1 MKTRY
6 YLFILLFS
14 ITANAQE
21 LVINNTVYGQVTST
35 FYKEARVVRRITP
48 AQFHELS
55 VLYDGYRLN
64 FKNDV
69 DYSACFSS
77 YPKTI
82 DWELTE
88 EELRNLRNFIRRNGG
103 DLPKTL
109 KSKVSSLNPDTPNT
123 PNELVSIAVDQKAE
137 EELVDTK
144 EEHLSSVEINA
155 ATDTEDVQIVEN
167 DSTTWTK
174 LSDDL
179 DSSELNVVAHAITMN
194 NSDVEASGIIN
205 TENDSSVK
213 EMDQMRAYKRK
224 GVIYRTD
231 TLSVK
236 EAKLIA
242 MNQNFTAYRHFA
254 AAQRIRGWN
263 VFLGICTL
271 PAPPGVIITGP
282 VIAVRE
288 SIRKKKI
295 EQAVEA
301 YNISVLKAKNRDI
314 KTLIR

>member
-1 MKTRY
+1 MKTRF

-21 LVINNTVYGQVTST
+21 LVTNNTVYGQVTST
-35 FYKEARVVRRITP
+35 FYKEARIVRRITS

-64 FKNDV
+64 FKNDD

-103 DLPKTL
+103 NLPKTL
-109 KSKVSSLNPDTPNT
+109 KPKVSSLNPDTS
-123 PNELVSIAVDQKAE
+123 NELVSNAVDQKVE
-137 EELVDTK
+137 EEIVDT
-144 EEHLSSVEINA
+144 EELPLSSVEITPA
-155 ATDTEDVQIVEN
+155 LDTEDVESVDK

-179 DSSELNVVAHAITMN
+179 DSSELIVVAHAITMN

-205 TENDSSVK
+205 TENDSSFKKV
-213 EMDQMRAYKRK
+213 DQMRAYKRK

-236 EAKLIA
+236 KAKLIA

-271 PAPPGVIITGP
+271 PAGPAVIITGP

-288 SIRKKKI
+288 SIRKRRI
-295 EQAVEA
+295 ETAVEA
-301 YNISVLKAKNRDI
+301 YNISVLKTNNRDI

>member
-6 YLFILLFS
+6 YLFILLFT

-21 LVINNTVYGQVTST
+21 LVSNNTVYGQVTST
-35 FYKEARVVRRITP
+35 FYKEARIIRRITP

-55 VLYDGYRLN
+55 VLYNGYRLN
-64 FKNDV
+64 FKYDE
-69 DYSACFSS
+69 DYSACFAS

-103 DLPKTL
+103 NLPKTS
-109 KSKVSSLNPDTPNT
+109 KPKVSSLNPGTS
-123 PNELVSIAVDQKAE
+123 NELVSNAVDQKVE

-144 EEHLSSVEINA
+144 EPPLSSVEITPA
-155 ATDTEDVQIVEN
+155 LDTEDLESVDK

-174 LSDDL
+174 LSNDL
-179 DSSELNVVAHAITMN
+179 DSSKLIVVANAITTN
-194 NSDVEASGIIN
+194 NSVVEASGTIN
-205 TENDSSVK
+205 TENDNSVK
-213 EMDQMRAYKRK
+213 KIDQMRAYKRK
-224 GVIYRTD
+224 GVIYRND

-236 EAKLIA
+236 QAKLIA
-242 MNQNFTAYRHFA
+242 MNQNFTAYRQFV

-263 VFLGICTL
+263 TFWGIVTV
-271 PAPPGVIITGP
+271 PVYPIVIITGP

-288 SIRKKKI
+288 SIRKRRI
-295 EQAVEA
+295 ETAVEA
-301 YNISVLKAKNRDI
+301 YNISVLKTNNGDI
-314 KTLIR
+314 KKLVR

>member
-14 ITANAQE
+14 FTANAQE
-21 LVINNTVYGQVTST
+21 LVSNNTVYGQVTST
-35 FYKEARVVRRITP
+35 FYKEARIVRRITP

-55 VLYDGYRLN
+55 VLYNGYRLN
-64 FKNDV
+64 FKYDE

-103 DLPKTL
+103 NLPKTS
-109 KSKVSSLNPDTPNT
+109 KPKVSSLNPGTS
-123 PNELVSIAVDQKAE
+123 NELVSNAVYQKVD

-144 EEHLSSVEINA
+144 ELPLSSVEITPA
-155 ATDTEDVQIVEN
+155 LDTEDLESVDK

-174 LSDDL
+174 LSDDR
-179 DSSELNVVAHAITMN
+179 DSSELIVVANAITMN

-213 EMDQMRAYKRK
+213 KVDQMRAYKRK
-224 GVIYRTD
+224 GVIYRND

-254 AAQRIRGWN
+254 SAQRLRGWN
-263 VFLGICTL
+263 TFYGIVTV
-271 PAPPGVIITGP
+271 PAPWIVVVTGP

-288 SIRKKKI
+288 SIRKRKI
-295 EQAVEA
+295 ETAVEA
-301 YNISVLKAKNRDI
+301 YNISVLKTNNRDI

>member
-1 MKTRY
+1 VKTRY
-6 YLFILLFS
+6 YLFILLFT

-21 LVINNTVYGQVTST
+21 LVSNNTFYWHVTST
-35 FYKEARVVRRITP
+35 FYKEARIIRRITP

-55 VLYDGYRLN
+55 VLYNGYRLN
-64 FKNDV
+64 FKYDE
-69 DYSACFSS
+69 DYSACFAS

-103 DLPKTL
+103 NLPKTS
-109 KSKVSSLNPDTPNT
+109 KPKVSSLNPGTS
-123 PNELVSIAVDQKAE
+123 NELVSNAVDQKVE

-144 EEHLSSVEINA
+144 EPPLSSVEITPA
-155 ATDTEDVQIVEN
+155 LDKEGVESVDK
-167 DSTTWTK
+167 DSTNWTK

-179 DSSELNVVAHAITMN
+179 DTSELVVVANTITMN
-194 NSDVEASGIIN
+194 NSDVEASGMIN
-205 TENDSSVK
+205 TESDSSFKKV
-213 EMDQMRAYKRK
+213 DQMRAYKRK

-242 MNQNFTAYRHFA
+242 MNQNFTAYRNFA
-254 AAQRIRGWN
+254 AAQRLRGWN
-263 VFLGICTL
+263 TFWGIVTV
-271 PAPPGVIITGP
+271 PVYPIVIITGP

-288 SIRKKKI
+288 SIRKRRI
-295 EQAVEA
+295 ETAVEA
-301 YNISVLKAKNRDI
+301 YNISVLKTNNRDI

>member
-6 YLFILLFS
+6 YLFILLFT

-21 LVINNTVYGQVTST
+21 LVSNNTFYGQVTST
-35 FYKEARVVRRITP
+35 FYKEARIIRRITP

-55 VLYDGYRLN
+55 VLYNGYRLN
-64 FKNDV
+64 FKYDE
-69 DYSACFSS
+69 DYSACFAS

-103 DLPKTL
+103 NLPKTS
-109 KSKVSSLNPDTPNT
+109 KPKVSSLNPGTS
-123 PNELVSIAVDQKAE
+123 NELVSNAVDQKVE

-144 EEHLSSVEINA
+144 EPPLSSVEITPA
-155 ATDTEDVQIVEN
+155 LDKEGVESVDK
-167 DSTTWTK
+167 DSTNWTK

-179 DSSELNVVAHAITMN
+179 DTSELVVVANTITMN
-194 NSDVEASGIIN
+194 NSDVEASGMIN
-205 TENDSSVK
+205 TESDSSFKKV
-213 EMDQMRAYKRK
+213 DQMRAYKRK

-254 AAQRIRGWN
+254 AEQRLRGWN
-263 VFLGICTL
+263 TFYGIVTV
-271 PAPPGVIITGP
+271 PVPWIVIVTGP

-288 SIRKKKI
+288 SIRKRKI
-295 EQAVEA
+295 ETAVEA
-301 YNISVLKAKNRDI
+301 YNISVLRTNNRDI